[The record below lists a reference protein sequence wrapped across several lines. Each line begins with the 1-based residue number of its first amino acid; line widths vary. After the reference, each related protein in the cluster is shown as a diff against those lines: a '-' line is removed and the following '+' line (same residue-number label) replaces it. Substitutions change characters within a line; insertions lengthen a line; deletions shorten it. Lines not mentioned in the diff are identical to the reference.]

1 MFLNPIVSAAA
12 DLTVAAGS
20 AATVGQAGNGV
31 PVVNIAAPNGNG
43 LSHNKFQ
50 DYNVGQQGLILNNA
64 TERTQNTQL
73 GGIILGNSNLNGR
86 AASMI
91 LNEVT
96 GANASRLQG
105 YTEVAG
111 KSAHVIVANP
121 YGISCDGCGFINT
134 PRVTLSTGTPMV
146 ENGRLDRFDV
156 NGGSIAI
163 EGRGLNAT
171 NVDQFDLI
179 TRSAKINAELHANK
193 LNVIAGRNVVKADDL
208 SATAK
213 APDGS
218 DKPLL
223 AIDSSALGGMYAG
236 AIRLVGT
243 EAGVGVKLAGDM
255 AASAGD
261 IQIDANGQLT
271 MARTASS
278 GDLTAK
284 AQSVKLDADLYAGG
298 AARIEARDALINTQS
313 LAAGKGIVLAA
324 DSLKNEGVVEAGVRI
339 DGSTDPSASLQ
350 IDSRTL
356 ANDGTLLA
364 NGRLQIRTSEQLDNR
379 GGTLAGTVTDVSAGS
394 LANAGG
400 RVLAEQ
406 ALTVDTGTLDNQSGL
421 LQSREKARIAAAT
434 LDNREG
440 DIVALGNLSVFA
452 RELDNRREGRLL
464 AGGAAD
470 VVVRS
475 IDNRQGVVAAGSLA
489 LEADGVDNR
498 DGGLITSEA
507 SLILKADRLDSSNGG
522 ELSAGGDI
530 KATVGTLTQQQ
541 GRLIGDGRIEIDL
554 QDGTLDN
561 RQGLIKARDGLAI
574 TNAADVKNQ
583 GGELS
588 SSADVQLSGKRLGNA
603 DGGRVIASGELR
615 IEADAVD
622 NHNGGLLSGWQRLTL
637 QGGSLDNSGLGTLS
651 SREGGV
657 SVQLTGTLD
666 NGEEGAVVGKQA
678 LDIAAAELRNT
689 AGGILSSEGDVAVRV
704 SGTLDNTGN
713 GLLNAGGVLAVQA
726 SDVLNR
732 AGVIRSG
739 ADLLLV
745 AANLDNRAGQLTGGQ
760 ALTLTLTERLLN
772 AQGGQLASA
781 GPLLVT
787 AGEVDNRGG
796 QLASQGLLE
805 LFANRLDNSAA
816 GTLASAGPMRL
827 ELGGLL
833 DNSGDGL
840 IYSRAGTVTVEAATL
855 NNQAG
860 TIQGRTGLAL
870 DVSGA
875 VDNRNGRLLGE
886 QGSVAVTA
894 GSLDNRAG
902 LLTTLAGW
910 LEATVKGLLD
920 NQGGTVQADHLALN
934 AGSLDNRSGH
944 TSAVAGDALIDTG
957 ALDNA
962 GGGLYAGDDLSVQAA
977 AVNNQG
983 GRIGARQIDFSLAGA
998 LNNDAGLIESSGSLS
1013 LGAAGLTN
1021 AQGAIRALGVTGT
1034 TLIAITNTLDNRS
1047 GLVETANTDLQ
1058 LQVGGLLNAGGI
1070 LRHVGTGSLALTS
1083 ANAIQAGGTLTTT
1096 GDFSLAAASWTH
1108 SGVLQA
1114 RNLTFDVGTFTQT
1127 ATGKVLAIQS
1137 LNASGGNWINEG
1149 LIASDGVLDLRL
1161 TGSYSGAGQLTSV
1174 GSMDVQ
1180 VGSMTLGTAARLT
1193 AADGLKLEVAGAL
1206 ANGGRLTAGTDLA
1219 IVAGSLANTGTLG
1232 AAGEVALSTATLDNE
1247 WGLIFSGSALT
1258 VEADK
1263 FTNWYGDVYSLG
1275 ALTIGGL
1282 SNMRAVLIDN
1292 VSGNLEAAGDVYLQ
1306 AQTLRNRREVFSL
1319 ERTLVESA
1327 IGVYCYDCSGDH
1339 YTVDYIVRD
1348 VYESKIADTTPAAH
1362 ITSGRDLQLLGGAI
1376 SNEGSTLSAAR
1387 NVTVMADSFAN
1398 QGAVGGTIERIR
1410 TFHSGY
1416 VTDGTVKRFFG
1427 DHADP
1432 YNRAYNPNYPGYYY
1446 RTTNGQLRLAVPYL
1460 DWTCGDCSEPWMT
1473 WTDSVTGQFVSI
1485 PVNYGTRGSF
1495 PTSQYNAEAVKRAVL
1510 PGYLS
1515 SDKLVSDVEV
1525 IRGGGSDVQNAVVQ
1539 AGGKVTI
1546 HANQTLTNSVISPGS
1561 AIQSGPRQIGNT
1573 SANGTGQPLVVEL
1586 VSHLPADLAQQ
1597 QVNPLTLPGF
1607 SLPQGEHGLF
1617 RLSGEAG
1624 SVTGSADVGSFTL
1637 DGKPQSQSAPN
1648 VNLSRSAGSHRY
1660 LIETNPALTD
1670 LKQFMGSDYLLG
1682 NLGYDPDD
1690 AQKRLGDG
1698 LYEQRLIREA
1708 IVARTGQRYLA
1719 GLTSDEA
1726 MYRYLMDNAIASKE
1740 ALNLSLGVSLT
1751 AEQVAALTHD
1761 IVWMEEQEV
1770 MGERV
1775 LVPVLYLAQAEGRLA
1790 PNGALIQGQDVALIS
1805 GGDLMNRGTLRASQ
1819 NLDITAGNITSSGL
1833 VQANERLQLLATD
1846 SIRNTAGGI
1855 IAGRNVTAIALSGD
1869 IINERTVTRND
1880 VSYGNRRSVTDY
1892 VDQAATIEANN
1903 DLMLEAGGD
1912 IASTGSILR
1921 SGAALSL
1928 LAGGNVSLSSVE
1940 ETSLESR
1947 AAGRSYLDS
1956 HTRQHASE
1964 TVAGGPL
1971 AIQAG
1976 SDIRVIGSRVEAQGD
1991 IALLAGENVSLLA
2004 AADEDHFFSKSK
2016 RVTQSTDSIR
2026 QQSSVVQSGGD
2037 VSVMAGKDVAMVASS
2052 IQAAN
2057 NVALEAGQDVSILSG
2072 KDESASFYYKKSK
2085 GSFGRSKS
2093 TQKENYDSTNVA
2105 SVIEA
2110 GNDLTINTQKAA
2122 NGSLTLNGGRDVTVI
2137 GSQLS
2142 AGNDLLLGATG
2153 DIAVLSGVEEHG
2165 SYSKKT
2171 KSGFLGLSGSGKSQL
2186 KTTATQV
2193 ASELEAGNDVV
2204 IAAGNDVRLRA
2215 STTAAGNDVELRAG
2229 LVSGTGDINL
2239 VSANDEAYSRSE
2251 EYKKKV
2257 GLSFS
2262 DAVGLA
2268 VGTPGFGGDITL
2280 ASAKKAGQEAMS
2292 STSVGSQVIA
2302 DRDATLAA
2310 ERDINIVGSGV
2321 SAGRNVLLDAG
2332 RDVNVVAGTER
2343 TQTTSWENTKT
2354 FGMQQDFDRNGYTT
2368 FVGQEALKDKQ
2379 LNAQQTAAA
2388 SQIQAG
2394 LDLDVRAGRDVVQQ
2408 GSDMSAGYDL
2418 NVQAGRNILIDA
2430 ATEQS
2435 IYERETSQT
2444 RTGTTTTVN
2453 HNFGNM
2459 VDGINGAGDGEN
2471 TVSQASG
2478 VLKAVDG
2485 VSQFLSGPTFDGH
2498 IGSTSQSQS
2507 VSQSG
2512 TASRGSTLDAGNDV
2526 TLTAGDS
2533 VVVRGGQLQ
2542 SGRDIKVTA
2551 QDIVLDV
2558 ARGEQRYEQE
2568 QTQGK
2573 GGVVGGT
2580 TGGFKVGIGGSHGTA
2595 TQEGSQGT
2603 ASGAQLQ
2610 AGRDI
2615 LLDASNDL
2623 SLIGTEAWAGRDI
2636 DLSAGNDLLISAAG
2650 NAQGA
2655 EEKRRSGGGEVGL
2668 TFGSEGIG
2676 VYASVN
2682 LGKGNLEREGERQQ
2696 EAYLY
2701 AGNRLGF
2708 DSGQDTTIAGAQLR
2722 GNDVIGRVGGDLLV
2736 TSLADTGEVKGRE
2749 FDLSATVTIGP
2760 GSGFSG
2766 SVGYGET
2773 SGSTHWVENQTRITA
2788 AERLDIRTENH
2799 TQIDGALIAS
2809 DSGDLKL
2816 DTDTLGFSDIAG
2828 HDKEHSYYLN
2838 VGGSYGTGQ
2847 QDQSQ
2852 VGKGEEGQTGWSL
2865 SGYEYEKEREQIVR
2879 ATVGAGEIVVRR
2891 DAASGEDS
2899 TTGLN
2904 RDAEKAYEITK
2915 DKEERTDLY
2924 VSKTSLEAAGK
2935 AAERV
2940 TNEIQAQRVSAD
2952 QVPTSAKQTLGEERA
2967 VSVAKNLVRHGL
2979 SPDVMASLSPETA
2992 QLLAAWADAAEG
3004 FDQAS
3009 TGTNTSQVSAD
3020 SPSSSSANN
3029 NGALDLGSVTT
3040 TGIVTSGER
3049 FLQKTSQLQDY
3060 LHTLPLAE
3068 AQVVMLGMQALMG
3081 PAKAAIGL
3089 AGNVL
3094 LNAAFG
3100 DKIDALKEG
3109 AAVGVTAGLTGSDK
3123 AAVQAEHEKAKQ
3135 EYAAGNDEYLNGDG
3149 YVLASRFLIDVVA
3162 GEIGSLGGKTAGRAI
3177 GVVPGAKGA
3186 GNAAEA
3192 AIQVPGRVQSRVNLM
3207 AGDKSA
3213 GWEHVV
3219 SRHFNPEVNASQF
3232 TIGQAELRTLL
3243 QSKEVVSA
3251 PVTRT
3256 LESAQGIRYVREV
3269 NLGRP
3274 IGIDKFSGQPT
3285 STMTVLTDRFGNL
3298 ITTTPGVIK

>member
-1 MFLNPIVSAAA
+1 MDVRSPFFQNVATVLVGVMFLNPIVGAAA
-12 DLTVAAGS
+12 ELTVAAGS
-20 AATVGQAGNGV
+20 NATLGQAGNGV
-31 PVVNIAAPNGNG
+31 PIVNIAAPNGKG
-43 LSHNKFQ
+43 LSHNKFK

-64 TERTQNTQL
+64 TERTQSTQL

-86 AASMI
+86 AAGMI

-121 YGISCDGCGFINT
+121 HGISCDGCGFINT
-134 PRVTLSTGTPMV
+134 PRVTLSTGTPIV

-163 EGRGLNAT
+163 EGRGLNAS

-179 TRSAKINAELHANK
+179 TRSAKINAELHANR
-193 LNVIAGRNVVKADDL
+193 LNIITGRNEVKADDL
-208 SATAK
+208 SVTAK

-218 DKPLL
+218 DQPRL

-261 IQIDANGQLT
+261 IRIDANGKLT

-278 GDLTAK
+278 GDLTAS
-284 AQSVKLDADLYAGG
+284 AQSVELAADTYAGG
-298 AARIEARDALINTQS
+298 AVRIEAGDALINARS
-313 LAAGKGIVLAA
+313 LAAGKGIALAA
-324 DSLKNEGVVEAGVRI
+324 DSVKNEGVVEAGVRI
-339 DGSTDPSASLQ
+339 DGSTDPAASLQ

-364 NGRLQIRTSEQLDNR
+364 NGRLQVRASEQFDNR
-379 GGTLAGTVTDVSAGS
+379 GGTLAGTVTDVNAGS
-394 LANAGG
+394 LANASG

-406 ALTVDTGTLDNQSGL
+406 TLTIEAGALDNQTGL
-421 LQSREKARIAAAT
+421 LQSRDKALIVGT
-434 LDNREG
+434 TVDNREG
-440 DIVALGNLSVFA
+440 DVVALGNLSVTA
-452 RELDNRREGRLL
+452 RELDNSQRGRLR
-464 AGGAAD
+464 AGGTAD
-470 VVVRS
+470 VVVGS

-489 LEADGVDNR
+489 LEADGIDNR

-507 SLILKADRLDSSNGG
+507 SLNLKAAQLDSSNGG

-530 KATVGTLTQQQ
+530 KATVGTLTQQR
-541 GRLIGDGRIEIDL
+541 GRLIGDGRIQIDL
-554 QDGTLDN
+554 QNGTLDN
-561 RQGLIKARDGLAI
+561 RKGLIKAHDGLAI
-574 TNAADVKNQ
+574 TNAANVKNQ

-603 DGGRVIASGELR
+603 DGGRVIAGGELR
-615 IEADAVD
+615 IEAGAVD
-622 NHNGGLLSGWQRLTL
+622 NQNGGLLSGWQGLIL

-678 LDIAAAELRNT
+678 LDINVAELRN
-689 AGGILSSEGDVAVRV
+689 AASGILSSEGDVAVRV
-704 SGTLDNTGN
+704 SGTFDNTGN
-713 GLLNAGGVLAVQA
+713 GLLNAGGALTVQA

-745 AANLDNRAGQLTGGQ
+745 AMNLDNRGGLLTGGQ

-772 AQGGQLASA
+772 AQGGQLAGV
-781 GPLLVT
+781 GPLMVM

-796 QLASQGLLE
+796 QLASQSLLE
-805 LFANRLDNSAA
+805 LLANRLDNSAA

-840 IYSRAGTVTVEAATL
+840 IYSRADTVTVEASTL

-870 DVSGA
+870 DVSGS
-875 VDNRNGRLLGE
+875 VDNRSGRLLGE
-886 QGSVAVTA
+886 QGNVALAT

-920 NQGGTVQADHLALN
+920 NQGGTVQADHLSLK

-977 AVNNQG
+977 AMNNQG

-1058 LQVGGLLNAGGI
+1058 FQVGGLFNAGGT

-1114 RNLTFDVGTFTQT
+1114 RNLTLDVGTFTQT
-1127 ATGKVLAIQS
+1127 ATGKVLAAQS
-1137 LNASGGNWINEG
+1137 LSATGGHWLNEG

-1161 TGSYSGAGQLTSV
+1161 TGSYSGVGQLTSV
-1174 GSMDVQ
+1174 GNMDVQ

-1232 AAGEVALSTATLDNE
+1232 AAEEVALSTTTLDNE
-1247 WGLIFSGSALT
+1247 RGLIFSGSALT

-1319 ERTLVESA
+1319 ERTLKESA

-1485 PVNYGTRGSF
+1485 PVNYGTKGSF

-1525 IRGGGSDVQNAVVQ
+1525 IHGGGSDVQNAVVQ

-1586 VSHLPADLAQQ
+1586 VSHLPADLTQQ

-1617 RLSGEAG
+1617 RLSGE
-1624 SVTGSADVGSFTL
+1624 TGSATGGVAVGGFML
-1637 DGKPQSQSAPN
+1637 DGKPLNQSAPN
-1648 VNLSRSAGSHRY
+1648 ASLSRPAGAHRY
-1660 LIETNPALTD
+1660 LIETNPGLTD

-1682 NLGYDPDD
+1682 HLGYDPDQT
-1690 AQKRLGDG
+1690 QKRLGDG

-1726 MYRYLMDNAIASKE
+1726 MFRYLMDNAVASKD

-1775 LVPVLYLAQAEGRLA
+1775 LVPVLYLAHAEGRLA
-1790 PNGALIQGQDVALIS
+1790 PDGALIQGQDVALIS
-1805 GGDLMNRGTLRASQ
+1805 GSDLTNRGTLRASQ
-1819 NLDITAGNITSSGL
+1819 NLEVAAGKIVNKGG
-1833 VQANERLQLLATD
+1833 VMEAGERLQLLATE
-1846 SIRNTAGGI
+1846 SIRNAQGGL
-1855 IAGRNVTAIALSGD
+1855 IAGRNVIASAGGD

-1892 VDQAATIEANN
+1892 VDRAATIEASGG
-1903 DLMLEAGGD
+1903 LTLEAGGD
-1912 IASTGSILR
+1912 IANRGSVLR
-1921 SGAALSL
+1921 SGEALSL
-1928 LAGGNVSLSSVE
+1928 LAGGTVSLGSVE

-1947 AAGRSYLDS
+1947 AAGRSYLDG

-1964 TVAGGPL
+1964 TTAGGSL
-1971 AIQAG
+1971 AIEAG
-1976 SDIRVIGSRVEAQGD
+1976 SDIRVVGSRVEAQGD
-1991 IALLAGENVSLLA
+1991 IALQAGDNVSLLA
-2004 AADEDHFFSKSK
+2004 AANEDHFFSKSK
-2016 RVTQSTDSIR
+2016 RVTQSTDSVR
-2026 QQSSVVQSGGD
+2026 QQSSVVHSGGD
-2037 VSVMAGKDVAMVASS
+2037 VSVVAGKDVAMVASS

-2057 NVALEAGQDVSILSG
+2057 DVDLDAGQDINILSA

-2093 TQKENYDSTNVA
+2093 TQKENYDSTNIA

-2110 GNDLTINTQKAA
+2110 GNDLTINTSKTAE
-2122 NGSLTLNGGRDVTVI
+2122 GGLSLDGGRDVTVI

-2171 KSGFLGLSGSGKSQL
+2171 KSGFLGLSKSGKSQL
-2186 KTTATQV
+2186 KTTASQV
-2193 ASELEAGNDVV
+2193 ASELSADNDVV

-2229 LVSGTGDINL
+2229 LISSTGDINL

-2251 EYKKKV
+2251 SYKKKV

-2262 DAVGLA
+2262 DAIGLA
-2268 VGTPGFGGDITL
+2268 VGTPSWGGDI
-2280 ASAKKAGQEAMS
+2280 AISSAKKRGQEIIS
-2292 STSVGSQVIA
+2292 STNVGSQVNA
-2302 DRDATLAA
+2302 ERDASLIA
-2310 ERDINIVGSGV
+2310 ERDINVVGSGV

-2332 RDVNVVAGTER
+2332 RDVNVVAGTGSE
-2343 TQTTSWENTKT
+2343 QVTSWKNTKT
-2354 FGMQQDFDRNGYTT
+2354 VGLQQSADGNGFTT
-2368 FVGQEALKDKQ
+2368 FVGAESLKDKIRTSE
-2379 LNAQQTAAA
+2379 QTAAA
-2388 SQIQAG
+2388 SQIDAG
-2394 LDLDVRAGRDVVQQ
+2394 LDLDVRAGRDILQQ
-2408 GSDMSAGYDL
+2408 GSDLSAGYDL
-2418 NVQAGRNILIDA
+2418 NMQAGRDIRIDA
-2430 ATEQS
+2430 ANEQWAYAREQS
-2435 IYERETSQT
+2435 QK
-2444 RTGTTTTVN
+2444 RTGTSTTVN
-2453 HNFGNM
+2453 HNFANTK
-2459 VDGINGAGDGEN
+2459 DAISGAGKGEN
-2471 TVSQASG
+2471 TVSQASS

-2485 VSQFLSGPTFDGH
+2485 VGQFMSGPTFDGH

-2512 TASRGSTLDAGNDV
+2512 TASRGSTLGAGNDV

-2533 VVVRGGQLQ
+2533 VVVKGSELQ

-2551 QDIVLDV
+2551 QDILLDV

-2580 TGGFKVGIGGSHGTA
+2580 TGGFKVGIGGSHGSA

-2636 DLSAGNDLLISAAG
+2636 DLSAGNDLLITAAG

-2682 LGKGNLEREGERQQ
+2682 LGRGNLEREGERQQ

-2708 DSGQDTTIAGAQLR
+2708 DSGRDTAIAGAQLR
-2722 GNDVIGRVGGDLLV
+2722 GNEVIGRVGGDLLV

-2838 VGGSYGTGQ
+2838 VGGSYSSGGGTQ
-2847 QDQSQ
+2847 QDASQ
-2852 VGKGEEGQTGWSL
+2852 VGKGKEGESGWSVE
-2865 SGYEYEKEREQIVR
+2865 GYEYERDRQQIVR
-2879 ATVGAGEIVVRR
+2879 ATVGEGEIVVRN
-2891 DAASGEDS
+2891 DEETGTDS
-2899 TTGLN
+2899 TAGLN
-2904 RDAEKAYEITK
+2904 RDTSKAYEITR
-2915 DKEERTDLY
+2915 DEEERTDLY
-2924 VSKTSLEAAGK
+2924 ASKSSVEAVANPSKTLQAWGEALVNYDEQAKANFEQLGVLANASLNELEKLTGRTLAEGAVKAGG
-2935 AAERV
+2935 AEIA
-2940 TNEIQAQRVSAD
+2940 E
-2952 QVPTSAKQTLGEERA
+2952 QTLYGLIMSGMSLNA
-2967 VSVAKNLVRHGL
+2967 AK
-2979 SPDVMASLSPETA
+2979 A
-2992 QLLAAWADAAEG
+2992 LLAN
-3004 FDQAS
+3004 QAFQE
-3009 TGTNTSQVSAD
+3009 QVLANLNDIGNVFSAT
-3020 SPSSSSANN
+3020 P
-3029 NGALDLGSVTT
+3029 DLLKTV
-3040 TGIVTSGER
+3040 ER
-3049 FLQKTSQLQDY
+3049 G
-3060 LHTLPLAE
+3060 LAE
-3068 AQVVMLGMQALMG
+3068 ANLLSLPDVVVLPEQEVTPGALRPEQAILGRVSDINAYIEAHPDQEKAVGFVLAAAQGPKGLMMWAASQALADTPFAEQVAQYQAHLEG
-3081 PAKAAIGL
+3081 ILGKAVAEGVERHDLDASYENDAYLLGGGGLIGT
-3089 AGNVL
+3089 L
-3094 LNAAFG
+3094 LV
-3100 DKIDALKEG
+3100 G
-3109 AAVGVTAGLTGSDK
+3109 A
-3123 AAVQAEHEKAKQ
+3123 
-3135 EYAAGNDEYLNGDG
+3135 
-3149 YVLASRFLIDVVA
+3149 VA
-3162 GEIGSLGGKTAGRAI
+3162 GASNSKAI
-3177 GVVPGAKGA
+3177 TVKGEGAKGT
-3186 GNAAEA
+3186 GAAEVPA
-3192 AIQVPGRVQSRVNLM
+3192 TSAIARDG
-3207 AGDKSA
+3207 
-3213 GWEHVV
+3213 
-3219 SRHFNPEVNASQF
+3219 
-3232 TIGQAELRTLL
+3232 LRT
-3243 QSKEVVSA
+3243 
-3251 PVTRT
+3251 T
-3256 LESAQGIRYVREV
+3256 
-3269 NLGRP
+3269 
-3274 IGIDKFSGQPT
+3274 
-3285 STMTVLTDRFGNL
+3285 
-3298 ITTTPGVIK
+3298 